1 MEESKDCS
9 ISTIEISRRVEN
21 AIAIFI
27 FGIIIFVR
35 EEEEERGEAN
45 TIYLTPKV

>member
-1 MEESKDCS
+1 
-9 ISTIEISRRVEN
+9 VEN

-35 EEEEERGEAN
+35 EEEEERGERRGQY
-45 TIYLTPKV
+45 YLFNP